1 MKKLMLVILITI
13 SSMVIFNTAN
23 ADRVQDALKIN
34 DLTKDKQT
42 LTIKIKEEQDAKN
55 WEGTQKNISLF
66 FNGVLALA
74 WLLK

>member
-1 MKKLMLVILITI
+1 MKKLFIIFLLVSAI
-13 SSMVIFNTAN
+13 SH
-23 ADRVQDALKIN
+23 ADKVQDALKIN

-42 LTIKIKEEQDAKN
+42 LTLEVKKEIDAKN

-74 WLLK
+74 WLIK

>member
-1 MKKLMLVILITI
+1 MVILITI

-23 ADRVQDALKIN
+23 ADKVEDALKIN

-42 LTIKIKEEQDAKN
+42 LTIKVKEEQDAKN

-74 WLLK
+74 WLVK